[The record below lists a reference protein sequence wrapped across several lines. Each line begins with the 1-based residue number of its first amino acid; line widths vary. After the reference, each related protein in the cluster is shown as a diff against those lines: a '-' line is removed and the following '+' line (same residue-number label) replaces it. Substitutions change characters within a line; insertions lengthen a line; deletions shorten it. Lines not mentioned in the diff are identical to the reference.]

1 MDISYQLFE
10 IGILL
15 ANNGFTCPVKSSK
28 DYWYALVQLALR
40 WQTMNY
46 FKKYLTGVT
55 ILKKLTMS
63 FVPAVEAYRIA
74 RK

>member
-15 ANNGFTCPVKSSK
+15 ANNGFIAV
-28 DYWYALVQLALR
+28 
-40 WQTMNY
+40 
-46 FKKYLTGVT
+46 
-55 ILKKLTMS
+55 LKKLTMS

-74 RK
+74 GK